1 MNFKKIF
8 IIFSITALFACTT
21 NNVSKDILDQAEN
34 ACAAGHYDKASEY
47 ADSIMSS
54 NRLDNLSV
62 HQLCRLSLVFM
73 RLSENTTEIETNAA
87 NAARCLKHALDRESD
102 STRIFLNNVP
112 VDDQARVALM
122 LAISEAH
129 DAPIDADSLLFEE
142 NYHEEGHL
150 YE

>member
-1 MNFKKIF
+1 MNIKKLF
-8 IIFSITALFACTT
+8 IIFSVTAFFACST
-21 NNVSKDILDQAEN
+21 NNVSNDILDQAEN
-34 ACAAGHYDKASEY
+34 ACAAGRYSKASEF

-54 NRLDNLSV
+54 RNLDNLSV
-62 HQLCRLSLVFM
+62 DQLCRLSLVFM

-102 STRIFLNNVP
+102 STRIFLNHVP

-129 DAPIDADSLLFEE
+129 DAPIDTDSLFFEE
-142 NYHEEGHL
+142 HDHDHI